1 MPALWATA
9 VMVTGGVLPTRLQ
22 PLPFVLVLVCEIT
35 FKQAAPLY
43 ITPLHGGAL
52 CQCTCTQ
59 HTVTQCCVAVTES
72 NKN

>member
-9 VMVTGGVLPTRLQ
+9 VVVTGGVLPTPLQ
-22 PLPFVLVLVCEIT
+22 HLPFVLVLVCEIT

-52 CQCTCTQ
+52 CHGAAYSDQMVYC
-59 HTVTQCCVAVTES
+59 S
-72 NKN
+72 NRKQ